1 MIEKFKTL
9 FFVKSSLISLY
20 LALTIPI
27 PFVSID
33 RLKIPSFVI
42 FFLGLYLIINITSD
56 YVETCNNKISYKT
69 SLISK
74 TLGKNNWEISWKDIK
89 LIKSLPTSQGS
100 KVYYF
105 NTYQGDNFL
114 LPQRVENFE
123 KFILIVSKNTGLDM
137 KEISYISPLWTYK
150 LLTFLSVLMIVGELF
165 AFYKLNIINTET
177 ITLLSNCGYS
187 STLSQASLF

>member
-20 LALTIPI
+20 LALTIPL
-27 PFVSID
+27 PFISIEK
-33 RLKIPSFVI
+33 LKIPSIII

-56 YVETCNNKISYKT
+56 YVETSNDKISYKT
-69 SLISK
+69 SFISK
-74 TLGKNNWEISWKDIK
+74 TLGKKNWEISWKDLK

-114 LPQRVENFE
+114 VPQRVENFE
-123 KFILIVSKNTGLDM
+123 KFLLIVSSNTGIDID
-137 KEISYISPLWTYK
+137 EISYISPLWTYK
-150 LLTFLSVLMIVGELF
+150 LLTLLSVFMIVGELF
-165 AFYKLNIINTET
+165 AF
-177 ITLLSNCGYS
+177 
-187 STLSQASLF
+187 LF

>member
-27 PFVSID
+27 PFIAID
-33 RLKIPSFVI
+33 KLKIPSISIFV
-42 FFLGLYLIINITSD
+42 LGLYLIINITSD
-56 YVETCNNKISYKT
+56 HVETCNNKISYKT

-74 TLGKNNWEISWKDIK
+74 ALGRKNWEISWKDIK
-89 LIKSLPTSQGS
+89 LIKSQPTSQGS

-105 NTYQGDNFL
+105 NTNKGDNYL
-114 LPQRVENFE
+114 IPQRVENFE
-123 KFILIVSKNTGLDM
+123 RFLSIVSQNTRINV

-150 LLTFLSVLMIVGELF
+150 LLTAISVLMVIGEIF
-165 AFYKLNIINTET
+165 AFVI
-177 ITLLSNCGYS
+177 
-187 STLSQASLF
+187 

>member
-1 MIEKFKTL
+1 MIERFKTL

-27 PFVSID
+27 PFISIEK
-33 RLKIPSFVI
+33 LKIPSFI
-42 FFLGLYLIINITSD
+42 AFTFGLYLIISITSD

-74 TLGKNNWEISWKDIK
+74 YFGKKNWEILWKDIK

-105 NTYQGDNFL
+105 STREGDNL
-114 LPQRVENFE
+114 LIPQRLENFE
-123 KFILIVSKNTGLDM
+123 KFLSIIQTNTKLNVDQVSYL
-137 KEISYISPLWTYK
+137 SPLWTYK
-150 LLTFLSVLMIVGELF
+150 LLTFLSVLMIIGETF
-165 AFYKLNIINTET
+165 AF
-177 ITLLSNCGYS
+177 
-187 STLSQASLF
+187 LF